1 MNYKIYKLYT
11 VKYQNT
17 NLIPSDKNN
26 SENKGKWHH
35 INGVLHLGEETG
47 LSKIICNF
55 ILNIVSDMLLS
66 IKYVT
71 VPYGD

>member
-1 MNYKIYKLYT
+1 M
-11 VKYQNT
+11 KYQNT

-47 LSKIICNF
+47 LSKIY
-55 ILNIVSDMLLS
+55 L
-66 IKYVT
+66 
-71 VPYGD
+71 